1 MALDLA
7 FDDCRVQTTNV
18 GISSS
23 TVFQYRVDNFCIQVK
38 LKTTFQ
44 PRRDRRN
51 YMFLTREGGR
61 PRSLIEAE
69 AKELKLGKGSK
80 VVRTGDRLGGG
91 VGG

>member
-1 MALDLA
+1 
-7 FDDCRVQTTNV
+7 
-18 GISSS
+18 
-23 TVFQYRVDNFCIQVK
+23 
-38 LKTTFQ
+38 
-44 PRRDRRN
+44 
-51 YMFLTREGGR
+51 MFLTREGGR